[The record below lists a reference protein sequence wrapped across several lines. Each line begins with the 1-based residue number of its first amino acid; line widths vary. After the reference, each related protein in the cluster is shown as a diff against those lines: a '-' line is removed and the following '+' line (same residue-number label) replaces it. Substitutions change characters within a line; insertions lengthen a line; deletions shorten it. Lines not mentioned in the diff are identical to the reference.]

1 MAITE
6 LPAPLRAPTTEPTT
20 TRHQAPEHVPTDRD
34 RGLLSSVQRALR
46 VLDVV
51 SSAEDGV
58 TAKAVAR
65 RAGLKLSTTYHLLNT
80 LVSEGY
86 LVRLEDAH
94 GYGIGY
100 KIPKLYQRLRL
111 KLDVVPGVGAAVARV
126 HEIAD
131 AAAYYASFRDT
142 QIVIA
147 HVVDS
152 VRTPR
157 VEPLHVGFHEAAHAT
172 AFGKVM
178 LATLT
183 PGQRRSYLNDHGMPQ
198 LTPLTVTDRWE
209 LEAELDLA
217 RINGVVTEVE
227 EFQLKVACVG
237 APVRDASG
245 TVVGA
250 MGLSVPA
257 REYADRRVHLERTLL
272 CGAEQAGHAI
282 ALAGED
288 ATTVHL

>member
-1 MAITE
+1 MTITE
-6 LPAPLRAPTTEPTT
+6 TTPAATAT
-20 TRHQAPEHVPTDRD
+20 PTDRD

-51 SSAEDGV
+51 SSAEEGV

-86 LVRLEDAH
+86 LVRLEDVH

-111 KLDVVPGVGAAVARV
+111 KLDVVPGVGAAVVRV
-126 HEIAD
+126 HEQAD

-152 VRTPR
+152 PRTPR

-178 LATLT
+178 LATLS
-183 PGQRRSYLNDHGMPQ
+183 PGDRRSYLKEHGMPQ
-198 LTPLTVTDRWE
+198 LTPMTVIDRWE

-217 RINGVVTEVE
+217 RVRGVVTEVE

-237 APVRDASG
+237 APVRDGSG
-245 TVVGA
+245 AVVGA
-250 MGLSVPA
+250 IALSVPA
-257 REYADRRVHLERTLL
+257 REYADRRLRLERVLRQ
-272 CGAEQAGHAI
+272 GAEQAGHAI
-282 ALAGED
+282 ALAGRD
-288 ATTVHL
+288 TTPSP

>member
-1 MAITE
+1 MSLAE
-6 LPAPLRAPTTEPTT
+6 PPSAPPPLTS
-20 TRHQAPEHVPTDRD
+20 DRD

-46 VLDVV
+46 VLEVV

-86 LVRLEDAH
+86 LVRLEDVH

-100 KIPKLYQRLRL
+100 QIPKLYQRLRI

-126 HEIAD
+126 CEQAQ

-152 VRTPR
+152 PRFPR
-157 VEPLHVGFHEAAHAT
+157 VEPLNVGFHEAAHAT

-183 PGQRRSYLNDHGMPQ
+183 PGERRAYLKQHGMPR
-198 LTPLTVTDRWE
+198 LTPMTVTDRWE
-209 LEAELDLA
+209 LEADLDLA
-217 RINGVVTEVE
+217 RIRGVVAEVE
-227 EFQLKVACVG
+227 EFQLKTACMG

-250 MGLSVPA
+250 IALSVPA
-257 REYADRRVHLERTLL
+257 RETSYAARKL
-272 CGAEQAGHAI
+272 
-282 ALAGED
+282 
-288 ATTVHL
+288 